1 METRDV
7 ERIEIPDPI
16 DFTAAAELTRI
27 RELLEAPARTIRNR
41 IRITANDNPVDLM
54 AEHGFPFGAVY
65 IENPNDVTL
74 EIGFAGQQGLPGRS
88 DEQVQPRAWQTIAQR
103 FEVVSIGV
111 DRAVAFPAAGF
122 EVFVSRHDRVL
133 PPAAGPLGNVGTL
146 ATSPSFVDIVDEV
159 TRELGRVGPTPG
171 VAFPTLVGIGESI
184 SGAGVATAPV
194 AGTAIA
200 TIAAGSLGAGV
211 YRVEVSTHQEGTVD
225 TATRANMRLRHGG
238 TGMGPLLSTATRVTR
253 TFERVTV
260 AGGENLVVEAIAN
273 AAAASVY
280 AAEIVATRIA

>member
-1 METRDV
+1 MEI
-7 ERIEIPDPI
+7 ENIEIPDPL
-16 DFTAAAELTRI
+16 DYTVAGELARI

-54 AEHGFPFGAVY
+54 AEHGFPFGAAY

-74 EIGFAGQQGLPGRS
+74 EIGFAGQQGMPGRS

-103 FEVVSIGV
+103 FEVLSIGV
-111 DRAVAFPAAGF
+111 DRAVAFPANGF

-146 ATSPSFVDIVDEV
+146 ATSPSFVDIVDEA
-159 TRELGRVGPTPG
+159 TRELGRVGPTAG
-171 VAFPTLVGIGESI
+171 VAFPTLVGIGESV
-184 SGAGVATAPV
+184 SGAGVVTAPGANV
-194 AGTAIA
+194 AIA

-225 TATRANMRLRHGG
+225 VTTRANMRLRHGG
-238 TGMGPLLSTATRVTR
+238 TGMGSLLSTATRVTR
-253 TFERVTV
+253 TFERVSV
-260 AGGENLVVEAIAN
+260 LAAENLVVESVV
-273 AAAASVY
+273 AAAAGSVY